1 MMVVLMNIHFIENTY
16 GLGHVMIFS
25 GGLMYVLG
33 FFHGFFWGFDGIFV
47 EWMSGIM
54 DVFMV
59 A

>member
-1 MMVVLMNIHFIENTY
+1 MF
-16 GLGHVMIFS
+16 
-25 GGLMYVLG
+25 LG
-33 FFHGFFWGFDGIFV
+33 FSMDFLRFDGIFV

>member
-1 MMVVLMNIHFIENTY
+1 
-16 GLGHVMIFS
+16 LGHVMIFS